1 MLGYFAPKAL
11 MISLNEPP
19 ASEVYQTTFPSA
31 LAPAAS
37 NCSRSAPLYTA
48 SSARDAGFRPWPHA
62 LGRTPRK
69 TRTAAHKRALVVFF
83 FILASYVPPSGLE
96 RHPYLQTPRSPLF
109 LS

>member
-1 MLGYFAPKAL
+1 MPEYFAPKAL
-11 MISLNEPP
+11 SIPLNDPP
-19 ASEVYQTTFPSA
+19 PSELSQTTFPSA

-83 FILASYVPPSGLE
+83 FILASYVPPSGVQRRPDL
-96 RHPYLQTPRSPLF
+96 PQSSPKG
-109 LS
+109 